1 MSTDAGTIRTAF
13 DGVQRELGAEFME
26 WENWYWPTEFGDA
39 VAEHHAVRQDVGVWD
54 ESPLRKW
61 DFSGPDALAAADRI
75 FTNDM
80 LGLEIGQIRYA
91 PFCDE
96 NGKMVGDGTVFK
108 FTDSSAWVIT
118 ALDSDLDHMLE
129 VVSGLDVAIEPI
141 TEKLPHVQLQGPR
154 SREVLADLV
163 DEDVESLGYF
173 RFLPHQ
179 VHVGRVPAWVSRTG
193 YSGELGYEI
202 FTGPDYAAELWGVLT
217 EAGAKPYGL
226 SAVETLRIE
235 SGLIFIGYDYF
246 QHETDP
252 FDMSLD
258 KVIRLDTGDFHGKA
272 ALEET
277 AKSPPKRLVTLVV
290 DGSDVPE
297 YGAAVTKDGEA
308 AGTLTSPAESPSLGK
323 VIGMAVLETRFAGK
337 GETVDVALGDGTVSA
352 TVDDFPIY
360 DPQKTR
366 PRGESW
372 ARLRLLVGDG
382 RLEAEVAVGLALEL
396 LRDALLGVA
405 VLGSVL
411 HLVLRPRDADAG
423 RRARG

>member
-1 MSTDAGTIRTAF
+1 VSTETIRTAF
-13 DGVQRELGAEFME
+13 DGVQQDLGAEFME
-26 WENWYWPTEFGDA
+26 WEGWNWTTDFGDA
-39 VAEHHAVRQDVGVWD
+39 VGEHNAVRTDVGVWD

-80 LGLEIGQIRYA
+80 LGLEIGQVRYA

-118 ALDSDLDHMLE
+118 ALDSDLDHMNE
-129 VVSGLDVAIEPI
+129 VVSGMNVSIEPI

-163 DEDVESLGYF
+163 DERVEDLPYF

-179 VHVGRVPAWVSRTG
+179 VHVGRVPVWVSRTG
-193 YSGELGYEI
+193 YSGELGYEL
-202 FTGPDYAAELWGVLT
+202 FTEPDYAAELWGVLT

-258 KVIRLDTGDFHGKA
+258 KVIRLDAGDFSGKA
-272 ALEET
+272 ALAET
-277 AKSPPKRLVTLVV
+277 AKSPPCRLVTLVV
-290 DGSDVPE
+290 DGTDVPE
-297 YGAAVTKDGEA
+297 YGAAVTKDGA
-308 AGTLTSPAESPSLGK
+308 PAGTLTSPCESPTLGK
-323 VIGMAVLETRFAGK
+323 VIGMAVLETDFAGK
-337 GETVDVALGDGTVSA
+337 GETVDVALGDGTVTA

-366 PRGESW
+366 PRS
-372 ARLRLLVGDG
+372 
-382 RLEAEVAVGLALEL
+382 
-396 LRDALLGVA
+396 
-405 VLGSVL
+405 
-411 HLVLRPRDADAG
+411 
-423 RRARG
+423 